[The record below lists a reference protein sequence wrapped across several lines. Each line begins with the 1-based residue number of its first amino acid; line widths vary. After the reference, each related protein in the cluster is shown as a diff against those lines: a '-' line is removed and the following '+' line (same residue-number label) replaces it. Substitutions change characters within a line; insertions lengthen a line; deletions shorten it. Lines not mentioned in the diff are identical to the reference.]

1 LLIHSIRCLGDFL
14 NLRPDHFAA
23 AASSA
28 PAATSASGANVKLL
42 PPSEQQQQQQQ
53 QQRNQNELLLLFDAA
68 FDRGGLVAVEPADR
82 KSYAKALTALVANKD
97 AKILL
102 VTKWLCVCVCVL
114 TWVCCVKSRGA
125 CWCVGVWRLLV
136 LVCGALF
143 AMLINA
149 KGMYVSCH
157 IVAVFAYFFFFM
169 KTSVRYVFSTPTDAV
184 CRSVLACLSVAT
196 STRWQ

>member
-1 LLIHSIRCLGDFL
+1 MLIHSIRCLGDFL
-14 NLRPDHFAA
+14 NLRPHHFAA
-23 AASSA
+23 AASFA

-42 PPSEQQQQQQQ
+42 PPSEQQQ

-82 KSYAKALTALVANKD
+82 KSYAKALTALVANNKD

-102 VTKWLCVCVCVL
+102 VTKWLCVCVL
-114 TWVCCVKSRGA
+114 TWVCCVKARGA
-125 CWCVGVWRLLV
+125 CWCVGLWRLLV

-157 IVAVFAYFFFFM
+157 IVAVFAYFFFFNENFS
-169 KTSVRYVFSTPTDAV
+169 THPVRYVFSTPIDAL